1 MLSKSTS
8 DHLSPVASHI
18 LKPRSNIKRI
28 GISILL
34 PSNFSISNN
43 TSSLFYISFVEYF
56 SLEGSF
62 IKSHEFSCISLNLY
76 ASLITEL
83 RKLYLTLALVKV
95 ELLKL

>member
-1 MLSKSTS
+1 M
-8 DHLSPVASHI
+8 
-18 LKPRSNIKRI
+18 
-28 GISILL
+28 
-34 PSNFSISNN
+34 
-43 TSSLFYISFVEYF
+43 YISFVEYF
-56 SLEGSF
+56 SLEGSS